1 MKSMKMLALAG
12 LMAAANLVSAT
23 AGAAAGPA
31 APSMPDAA
39 QVRAAHDLLAA
50 MQAEKMMRATAG
62 MSRYPTPQQRQAV
75 FDKLD
80 KVPAEQIYQRL
91 SIPVARLLSAET
103 AKEMTHYYQSSYGQ
117 RVLKQT
123 YNSGP
128 SLFDTAPVPT
138 AKEKVELKRPA
149 YVKADKAFKEAEP
162 AIRHETFV
170 LLTAISR

>member
-23 AGAAAGPA
+23 AAA

-39 QVRAAHDLLAA
+39 QVQAAHDLLAA

-80 KVPAEQIYQRL
+80 KVPAEQVYQRL

-103 AKEMTHYYQSSYGQ
+103 AREMTHYYQSSYGQ

-138 AKEKVELKRPA
+138 AREKAELKRPA
-149 YVKADKAFKEAEP
+149 YLKADQAFKEAEP

>member
-12 LMAAANLVSAT
+12 LMTAANLAS
-23 AGAAAGPA
+23 AAATPSAPA
-31 APSMPDAA
+31 MPDAQ
-39 QVRAAHDLLAA
+39 QVQAAHDLLAA

-62 MSRYPTPQQRQAV
+62 MSRYATPQQRQAV

-91 SIPVARLLSAET
+91 SIPVARLVST
-103 AKEMTHYYQSSYGQ
+103 ATATEMTRYYQSSYGQ

-128 SLFDTAPVPT
+128 SLYDTAPVPT
-138 AKEKVELKRPA
+138 AREKVELKRA
-149 YVKADKAFKEAEP
+149 AFVKADKAFKEVEP